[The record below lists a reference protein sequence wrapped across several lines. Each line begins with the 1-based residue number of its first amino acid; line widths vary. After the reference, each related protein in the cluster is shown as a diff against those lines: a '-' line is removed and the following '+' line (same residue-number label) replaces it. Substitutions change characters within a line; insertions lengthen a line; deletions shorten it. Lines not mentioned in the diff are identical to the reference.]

1 MEPERNLNS
10 NANAGADPDAGE
22 ASISELMQRLSDQ
35 TSALA
40 RKEIELAK
48 AEVTQKGK
56 RLGIG
61 AGAFGVAG
69 VVGLFAFGALTAAL
83 IMLLG
88 TAVDDWLAAA
98 IVAVVYAVVGGAL
111 ALAGKRQVEAGSPPV
126 PERAIESTKQD
137 VEAAKTGFEEG
148 RNA

>member
-1 MEPERNLNS
+1 MEPERNSNS
-10 NANAGADPDAGE
+10 NSNAGADPETDE

-35 TSALA
+35 TSSLA

-61 AGAFGVAG
+61 AGAFGAAG
-69 VVGLFAFGALTAAL
+69 IIGLFAFGALTAGL
-83 IMLLG
+83 ILLLG
-88 TAVDDWLAAA
+88 TAVDDWLAAV
-98 IVAVVYAVVGGAL
+98 IVGAVYTVAAGGL
-111 ALAGKRQVEAGSPPV
+111 ALTGKQQVEAGSPPV

-137 VEAAKTGFEEG
+137 VEAAKAGYQEG
-148 RNA
+148 HNV

>member
-10 NANAGADPDAGE
+10 NSNASTDPKASE
-22 ASISELMQRLSDQ
+22 ASVSELMQQLSDQ
-35 TSALA
+35 TSSLA

-61 AGAFGVAG
+61 AGAFGAAG
-69 VVGLFAFGALTAAL
+69 IIGLFAFGALTAGL
-83 IMLLG
+83 ILLLG
-88 TAVDDWLAAA
+88 TAVDDWLAAV
-98 IVAVVYAVVGGAL
+98 IVGVVYAVGAGGL
-111 ALAGKRQVEAGSPPV
+111 ALTGKQQVEAGSPPV

-137 VEAAKTGFEEG
+137 VEAAKAGYEEG